1 MNEIAI
7 ELGIDPITLRERN
20 LISKFPYKNVLGYS
34 YDQGSYAESLVK
46 IRELLAPDIERA
58 RKPEQPHIRTGVGL
72 ALFLE
77 QTAHGTPDFVRR
89 RSPIETGY
97 ESAKVEMHPD
107 GKVTVDRRA
116 TADPRLGAG
125 PGE

>member
-20 LISKFPYKNVLGYS
+20 LISKFPYKNVLGYT

-58 RKPEQPHIRTGVGL
+58 RKPGAATYPYRG
-72 ALFLE
+72 
-77 QTAHGTPDFVRR
+77 
-89 RSPIETGY
+89 RSCLVSRADRPR
-97 ESAKVEMHPD
+97 HP
-107 GKVTVDRRA
+107 GFYSPPVTDR
-116 TADPRLGAG
+116 DWL
-125 PGE
+125 